1 PFIPQ
6 TGGAP
11 IPTAA
16 TYRLGSVWNAAVG
29 VEHQFNPGLRGFA
42 GLGTDFSGASPGT
55 QGNSTVSFWD
65 IYHVSSGATLKVGR
79 TDVTLG
85 AIGAFGGATTTRSF
99 TLVPSEDDVGIPAGR
114 DVDYFRLTFILGF
127 NFDFK

>member
-1 PFIPQ
+1 M
-6 TGGAP
+6 
-11 IPTAA
+11 
-16 TYRLGSVWNAAVG
+16 
-29 VEHQFNPGLRGFA
+29 EHQFHLGLRGFA
-42 GLGTDFSGASPGT
+42 GFATDISGASPGT

-65 IYHVSSGATLKVGR
+65 IFHVSTGATMTFGR

-85 AIGAFGGATTTRSF
+85 AIGAFGGATTKRGFS
-99 TLVPSEDDVGIPAGR
+99 LVPSQDDLNIPAGK